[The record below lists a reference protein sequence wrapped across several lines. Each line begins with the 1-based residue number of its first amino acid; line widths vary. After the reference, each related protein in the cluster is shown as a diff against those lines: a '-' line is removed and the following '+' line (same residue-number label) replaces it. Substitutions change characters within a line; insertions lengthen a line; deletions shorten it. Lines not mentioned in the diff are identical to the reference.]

1 MFVDSIVFKQ
11 KLYCSVLRTEVG
23 EGGHNLIIFC
33 GHHKCM
39 TPNENAGTDEVN
51 CNVDKIWFN
60 QFVFDLYDE
69 KWESLQMS

>member
-1 MFVDSIVFKQ
+1 
-11 KLYCSVLRTEVG
+11 
-23 EGGHNLIIFC
+23 
-33 GHHKCM
+33 M

-60 QFVFDLYDE
+60 QFVSDLYDE